1 MYNLMIVDDEIIIRN
16 SLTRTIDWG
25 SLGIHVAAVLS
36 NGKEAVEYIESYPVD
51 LIISDI
57 KMPFMD
63 GMELLKYV
71 NEHAPDIKVILLT
84 GYAEFSYA
92 KQAVKYNVC
101 DYMLKPV
108 QRQELEEVVR
118 RSIQAIEEKKVVL
131 ELMELQGKEQ
141 KNTQLKRCLL
151 GTASEEEQKEVLQEV
166 KEYGIVLLLY
176 DFNEN
181 QIKRQKAYFE
191 RIEKLIKSPYVQ
203 KQLQSA
209 KLKWYLV
216 DIQPNKQC
224 LLLYTADEQSR
235 MDRLFVRQIAKLV
248 YEYATEKEQELTVT
262 VSYKENLN
270 VPNRIPQ
277 MYAEVLE
284 TLNRRHIL
292 GNNRILESSPVS
304 EPQKEVETL
313 SYPSEEILEHMRF
326 GQVEEVRGDINA
338 IYDKFLKG
346 HVYASLS
353 AVRNLSV
360 ELAITIFRLQQ
371 SGEEQVSFLYFL
383 NELQTLNTV
392 EALKDKI
399 LELALTVAKGNV
411 GKYQK
416 SQARIAEEA
425 LDYIRKEYAE
435 QDLGLERVAD
445 ALHVSTTYLSVTLK
459 RATGHNFSTHLLNI
473 RMERAK
479 ELLQKDSLKLQDVA
493 ESVGY
498 SSSQYFSVCF
508 KKYTGMTPS
517 QFREVVN
524 IKYE

>member
-16 SLTRTIDWG
+16 SLTRTIDWR

-36 NGKEAVEYIESYPVD
+36 NGKEAVEYIETYPVD

-63 GMELLKYV
+63 GIELLKYV

-131 ELMELQGKEQ
+131 ELMEIQGKEQ

-248 YEYATEKEQELTVT
+248 YEYATEKEQDLTVT

-277 MYAEVLE
+277 MY
-284 TLNRRHIL
+284 
-292 GNNRILESSPVS
+292 
-304 EPQKEVETL
+304 
-313 SYPSEEILEHMRF
+313 EIGR
-326 GQVEEVRGDINA
+326 A
-338 IYDKFLKG
+338 
-346 HVYASLS
+346 HV
-353 AVRNLSV
+353 
-360 ELAITIFRLQQ
+360 
-371 SGEEQVSFLYFL
+371 
-383 NELQTLNTV
+383 
-392 EALKDKI
+392 
-399 LELALTVAKGNV
+399 
-411 GKYQK
+411 
-416 SQARIAEEA
+416 
-425 LDYIRKEYAE
+425 
-435 QDLGLERVAD
+435 
-445 ALHVSTTYLSVTLK
+445 
-459 RATGHNFSTHLLNI
+459 
-473 RMERAK
+473 
-479 ELLQKDSLKLQDVA
+479 
-493 ESVGY
+493 
-498 SSSQYFSVCF
+498 
-508 KKYTGMTPS
+508 
-517 QFREVVN
+517 
-524 IKYE
+524 